1 MLAEIW
7 FFVLGT
13 FLIIYVVLDGFDL
26 GGGFISPFLS
36 KDDNDRRVILN
47 AIGRVW
53 DGNEVW
59 VLAFGVFLFGVFPLA
74 YARFFSAAY
83 IPIML
88 LAFSLI
94 LRAVSFEF
102 RSQVKSRV
110 WREVWDWILAISSM
124 LIVVVFSAAGANI
137 LKGVNMTDQPFRLH
151 LLEALNPF
159 ALISAV
165 TTLSFVILHGL
176 AYLGNK
182 TEGQLYNK
190 VLSFSKVFWVSSL
203 SLLLVW
209 FIFSIIFERHIFY
222 NFIKYPLF
230 LIVPAIAVVSFLI
243 LRFQIQKEDFKKS
256 FIFSSIT
263 LISAIL
269 SFGLAMY
276 PNLVRSSIDEKYN
289 ITIYN
294 AKSGEITLIVTLVIA
309 LIGLVLV
316 GLYQSYV
323 YKVFA
328 GKIKQEDIHY

>member
-13 FLIIYVVLDGFDL
+13 FLIIYVILDGFDL

-36 KDDNDRRVILN
+36 KDDNDRRIILN

-102 RSQVKSRV
+102 RSQVKSNT
-110 WREVWDWILAISSM
+110 WRKAWDWILALSSM
-124 LIVVVFSAAGANI
+124 LIVIVFSAAGANI
-137 LKGVNMTDQPFRLH
+137 LRGVNMTDQPFRLH
-151 LLEALNPF
+151 LFEALNPF
-159 ALISAV
+159 ALLSAL
-165 TTLSFVILHGL
+165 TTLSFVVLHSL

-182 TEGQLYNK
+182 TEGQLYSK
-190 VLSFSKVFWVSSL
+190 ILSFSKIFWVSSL
-203 SLLLVW
+203 SLLLIWV
-209 FIFSIIFERHIFY
+209 IFSLIFERHIFY
-222 NFIKYPLF
+222 NFVKFPF
-230 LIVPAIAVVSFLI
+230 FIVFPVMAVISFVI
-243 LRFQIQKEDFKKS
+243 LRFQIQKENFKRS
-256 FIFSSIT
+256 FIFSSLT
-263 LISAIL
+263 LIFAIL

-294 AKSGEITLIVTLVIA
+294 AMSGELTLIVALVIA

-323 YKVFA
+323 YRVFA